1 MKICFLAPANN
12 YHTKKWCEYFKS
24 KGYEVHVISFIDDN
38 IEDVSVHYIKTNVK
52 TDDSDLKKIKYLSSI
67 KKVKKIVKEIKPD
80 IINAH
85 YATSY
90 GMVAALCKF
99 KFILSVWGSDVYNFP
114 KKSFIHKLYFK
125 YILKKA
131 SYIFS
136 TSNAMEKELKKY
148 TSKKIYITPFGVK
161 MDLFNPNKK
170 NNRYKKYFTI
180 GTVKSL
186 KEKYGIKYIIEAAS
200 ILNKDIPNLKVII
213 AGSGNQELELKKLAK
228 NKNVDVDFL
237 GTITQEEAATL
248 WANLDVAIIPSIE
261 DSESFG
267 VSAIEAEASCV
278 PVVVTNV
285 PGLLETTSPDS
296 RMVVQKKN
304 AEQISNCI
312 KELYSNSKLKQ
323 SLGKKGR
330 EYVLDNYEYN
340 KCFKHI
346 EKLFNDIIKN
356 KI

>member
-24 KGYEVHVISFIDDN
+24 KGHEVHVISFTNDLIDGTT
-38 IEDVSVHYIKTNVK
+38 VHYINTKVNV
-52 TDDSDLKKIKYLSSI
+52 DDSDLKKIKYLSQV
-67 KKVKKIVKEIKPD
+67 KKVKKIIKEIKPD

-99 KFILSVWGSDVYNFP
+99 KFILSVWGSDVYSFP
-114 KKSFIHKLYFK
+114 KKSFIHKLYLK

-131 SYIFS
+131 NCIFS
-136 TSNAMEKELKKY
+136 TSNAMKEELKKY

-161 MDLFNPNKK
+161 MELFNPDKK
-170 NNRYKKYFTI
+170 DNRYKKYFTI

-186 KEKYGIKYIIEAAS
+186 KEKYGIRYIIEAAS
-200 ILNKDIPNLKVII
+200 LLNKDITNLKVII
-213 AGSGNQELELKKLAK
+213 AGSGNQEQELKELAK
-228 NKNVDVDFL
+228 EKNVDVDFL
-237 GTITQEEAATL
+237 GTISQEEAASL
-248 WANLDVAIIPSIE
+248 WANLDVGIIPSIE

-267 VSAIEAEASCV
+267 VSVIEAQASCV

-304 AEQISNCI
+304 VEQISNCI
-312 KELYSNSKLKQ
+312 KELYSNNKLRQ

-330 EYVLDNYEYN
+330 KYVLENYEYS
-340 KCFKHI
+340 KCFKYI
-346 EKLFNDIIKN
+346 EKLFKDFIKGN
-356 KI
+356 K